1 MIARARRGE
10 LIRYLVT
17 GALGASLNVA
27 ITVFLTQ
34 YVGLNYM
41 VSLAICGATVI
52 VVGFF
57 LNRNWTF
64 RMRGT
69 AALAEFGRYALVTGI
84 NVPIGI
90 VACAFLV
97 EVLKIRYTYSIVIV
111 AAAFAP
117 LTFVVHRAWTFGL
130 SWMRS
135 PH

>member
-1 MIARARRGE
+1 MTARQRRGE
-10 LIRYLVT
+10 LLRYLAT
-17 GALGASLNVA
+17 GALGAALNVA
-27 ITVFLTQ
+27 ITVFLTE
-34 YVGLNYM
+34 YVGLNYL

-64 RMRGT
+64 RKPGP
-69 AALAEFGRYALVTGI
+69 AAATEFLRYALVTGI

-117 LTFVVHRAWTFGL
+117 LTFVIHRAWTFGL
-130 SWMRS
+130 SWIRG
-135 PH
+135 P

>member
-1 MIARARRGE
+1 MIARHRYGE
-10 LIRYLVT
+10 LIRYLVI

-27 ITVFLTQ
+27 ITMFLTE
-34 YVGLNYM
+34 YVGLNYL
-41 VSLAICGATVI
+41 VSLALCGATVT

-64 RMRGT
+64 RKRGST
-69 AALAEFGRYALVTGI
+69 QVAEFLRYALVTGI
-84 NVPIGI
+84 NVLIGI

-97 EVLKIRYTYSIVIV
+97 EVVRIRYTYSIVIV

-117 LTFVVHRAWTFGL
+117 LTFLIHRAWTFGL

-135 PH
+135 H

>member
-1 MIARARRGE
+1 VIARQRRGE

-34 YVGLNYM
+34 YVGLNYL

-52 VVGFF
+52 VLGFF

-64 RMRGT
+64 RKRGST
-69 AALAEFGRYALVTGI
+69 GVAEFLRYALVTGI

-97 EVLKIRYTYSIVIV
+97 EVVKIRYTYSIVIV

-117 LTFVVHRAWTFGL
+117 LTFVIHRAWTFGL
-130 SWMRS
+130 SWVRN
-135 PH
+135 H